1 MLTLFSDYNAIKSSV
16 NEIIAISGYKNEYIA
31 KKIGLS
37 SQNFAVKKQ
46 RNNWTSEEL
55 EKIIKIL
62 TIPNQDVEELIMLQI
77 MRSRKDDETLT
88 YDEYKKETASWK

>member
-1 MLTLFSDYNAIKSSV
+1 MLSSFSEYNAIKSSV
-16 NEIIAISGYKNEYIA
+16 NEMLAASGYKNEYIA
-31 KKIGLS
+31 KKIGMS

-62 TIPNQDVEELIMLQI
+62 TLLM
-77 MRSRKDDETLT
+77 KTL
-88 YDEYKKETASWK
+88 KN